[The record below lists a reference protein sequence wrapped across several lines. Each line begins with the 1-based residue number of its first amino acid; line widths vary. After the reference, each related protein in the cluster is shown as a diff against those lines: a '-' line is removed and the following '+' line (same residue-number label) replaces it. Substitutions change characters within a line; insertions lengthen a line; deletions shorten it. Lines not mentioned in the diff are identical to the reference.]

1 MTPQQEAQKLVDYC
15 LNLLSIQYNS
25 DGVVMT
31 RSRCLPKAKM
41 IARSHIS
48 FLIAKGGFATDRYD
62 YWLKVQD
69 QIERCI

>member
-31 RSRCLPKAKM
+31 RSRCLTKAKM
-41 IARSHIS
+41 IAKSHIS
-48 FLIAKGGFATDRYD
+48 FSIAKGGFPPDSHD
-62 YWLKVQD
+62 YWLKVQE
-69 QIERCI
+69 QIEKCI

>member
-31 RSRCLPKAKM
+31 RSRCLTKAKM

-48 FLIAKGGFATDRYD
+48 FLIAKCEFTTDRYD

-69 QIERCI
+69 QIESCI